1 MLERGNMTE
10 KKRESKGKISA
21 RLDLS
26 SKFWKTLLTVL
37 AAVLT
42 FAGPTYVVYV
52 FINILKIDYFLSM
65 ISGVVLFLIGLVL
78 IWYLIKNKIIS

>member
-1 MLERGNMTE
+1 MLERGSMTE
-10 KKRESKGKISA
+10 KKRESKRKISA

-26 SKFWKTLLTVL
+26 SKFWKTSLTVL
-37 AAVLT
+37 AAFLT

-52 FINILKIDYFLSM
+52 LINILKIDYFLSM
-65 ISGVVLFLIGLVL
+65 ISGIVLFMIGLVL

>member
-1 MLERGNMTE
+1 MTD
-10 KKRESKGKISA
+10 KKGKSKSKISA

-37 AAVLT
+37 AAFLT
-42 FAGPTYVVYV
+42 FAGPTYMVYV
-52 FINILKIDYFLSM
+52 FINILKIDYIISM
-65 ISGVVLFLIGLVL
+65 SSGIILFIAGLVL